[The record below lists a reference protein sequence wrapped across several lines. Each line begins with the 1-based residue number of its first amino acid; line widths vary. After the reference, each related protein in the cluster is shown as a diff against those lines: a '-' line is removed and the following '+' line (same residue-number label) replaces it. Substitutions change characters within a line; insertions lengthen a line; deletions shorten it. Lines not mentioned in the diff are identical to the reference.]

1 MTRSGTGVDAG
12 TQGPADVAVA
22 SATLQRGAEAN
33 VSIATWSGRAVV
45 LKDRVPKSYRHAVL
59 DERLRM
65 ERTRDEANLL
75 IQARQAGV
83 PVPIVYEV
91 HRAEARMVLQL
102 IRGRS
107 LRDALPGDPD
117 DVAAA
122 RLRLLGGLTGRLHDA
137 GLTHGDLTTSN
148 VLVPDAAPDSLVLID
163 FGLGQFSQ
171 EAEPRGVDL
180 HLVEEALEATDPRA
194 EALMDAFLDGYAGC
208 ASATAAMRRLDD
220 IRQRGRY
227 REAV

>member
-1 MTRSGTGVDAG
+1 MSEPV
-12 TQGPADVAVA
+12 
-22 SATLQRGAEAN
+22 LQRGAEAN
-33 VSIATWSGRAVV
+33 VSMSTWSGRDVV
-45 LKDRVPKSYRHAVL
+45 LKDRVPKSYRHKVL

-91 HRAEARMVLQL
+91 HRAEARMVLQF
-102 IRGRS
+102 IPGRS
-107 LRDALPGDPD
+107 LRDALPGDSEE
-117 DVAAA
+117 VAAA
-122 RLRLLGGLTGRLHDA
+122 RLRLLGALTGRLHDA

-148 VLVPDAAPDSLVLID
+148 VLVPDAAPDGLVLID

-171 EAEPRGVDL
+171 EVEPRGVDL
-180 HLVEEALEATDPRA
+180 HLVEEALEATDARSD
-194 EALMDAFLDGYAGC
+194 ALMAAFLEGYVGC
-208 ASATAAMRRLDD
+208 ASAVPAVRRLDD

-227 REAV
+227 REAT